1 MRALKDQAALPSEK
15 VGKEGVCP
23 CAQFWIQ
30 PGHPC
35 EEKIRREKNVR
46 WFTAKP

>member
-35 EEKIRREKNVR
+35 GRGRGDSEEKLG
-46 WFTAKP
+46 